1 MRRVLIIS
9 YYWPPSG
16 GSGVQRWV
24 KFAKYLPELG
34 WEPVVYT
41 PSNPEAP
48 ALDESLAAEVS
59 GVEVIRTRIFEP
71 YGLYAKLFR
80 REKAAAP
87 KVNTVDAGGRS
98 LAGRIALWLRGNLFI
113 PDPKCLWV
121 GPSVRY
127 LEKYLREHPVDAI
140 VSTGPPQTMHLIARS
155 LAHKAGLPWVADFR
169 DPWTKVFYFKHL
181 SLTTCSR
188 RRHEKL
194 EKQVLD
200 DASLVVAV
208 SPMVQDEF
216 RAMTETPVA
225 LVTNGYDEDDY
236 ARPDGERPE
245 AIPAESAS
253 QDRSSQERAF
263 TLVHTGLFARDG
275 IPTVLWEVL
284 AEKCAADADFRQ
296 RLRIVLV
303 GKTDREVLE
312 SLAAAGLQDHVTDW
326 GYQPHPVAVA
336 RQLEASVLLLPLRKE
351 PEYKAV
357 LPGKLFEYLGSGRP
371 ILGVGAPDGAMARI
385 LQDLM
390 DSVVETAS
398 VSETNSA
405 SPGYA
410 VCDWE
415 DKSAL
420 AAYIDK
426 AWEAFCERTSRVG
439 SDEPSDAPGKRAFNP
454 DVSRYSR
461 RSTAAEMARL
471 LEELC
476 AKKDAPKASKED

>member
-1 MRRVLIIS
+1 MKIGMRRVLIIS

-48 ALDESLAAEVS
+48 ARDESLAAEVA
-59 GVEVIRTRIFEP
+59 GVEVLRTRIFEP

-80 REKAAAP
+80 REKEAAP
-87 KVNTVDAGGRS
+87 KVNTVDAGRRS
-98 LAGRIALWLRGNLFI
+98 LAGRIAMWLRGNLFI

-121 GPSVRY
+121 GPSVRF
-127 LEKYLREHPVDAI
+127 LQDYLREHPVDVL
-140 VSTGPPQTMHLIARS
+140 VSTGPPHTMHLIARA
-155 LAHKAGLPWVADFR
+155 LARKTGLPWVADFR

-181 SLTTCSR
+181 SLTAGSR

-200 DASLVVAV
+200 DASRVVAV

-216 RAMTETPVA
+216 RAMTHTPVE
-225 LVTNGYDEDDY
+225 LITNGYDEADY
-236 ARPDGERPE
+236 AGPNGCDALRGAVTPDPTDGL
-245 AIPAESAS
+245 
-253 QDRSSQERAF
+253 F
-263 TLVHTGLFARDG
+263 TLTHTGLFARDG

-284 AEKCAADADFRQ
+284 AEKCSADADFR
-296 RLRIVLV
+296 RKLRIVLV

-312 SLAAAGLQDHVTDW
+312 SLATAGLQDFVTDL
-326 GYQPHPVAVA
+326 GYQPHSVAVA
-336 RQLEASVLLLPLRKE
+336 RQLAASVLLLPLRKE

-371 ILGVGAPDGAMARI
+371 ILGIGAPDGAMARI
-385 LQDLM
+385 LRDLT
-390 DSVVETAS
+390 DSVPETDAD
-398 VSETNSA
+398 
-405 SPGYA
+405 PGYA

-415 DKSAL
+415 DKAAM
-420 AAYIDK
+420 AAYIGK
-426 AWEAFCERTSRVG
+426 AWKAFCG
-439 SDEPSDAPGKRAFNP
+439 SAPSAAPEAKTFRP

-461 RSTAAEMARL
+461 RRTAAAMARL
-471 LEELC
+471 LDGLC
-476 AKKDAPKASKED
+476 APDASKDACTEK